1 MGIIAI
7 LFNPIKPIHF
17 DKGYWQVIDFITAI
31 IFIVAIFAFKKIET
45 EKYDGT
51 S

>member
-17 DKGYWQVIDFITAI
+17 DKGYWQVIDFIVAG
-31 IFIVAIFAFKKIET
+31 IFVVLVFSKKQKVE
-45 EKYDGT
+45 
-51 S
+51 